1 MMALKVAARC
11 HRIGP
16 DLNLPIAAPRVPMA
30 TRMHIAPHDAQIFAD
45 FSQKPPFLDHFD
57 DETRNDDAN

>member
-1 MMALKVAARC
+1 
-11 HRIGP
+11 
-16 DLNLPIAAPRVPMA
+16 
-30 TRMHIAPHDAQIFAD
+30 MHMAPHDAQIFAD